1 MKKALLLVAGFVC
14 AMAAWATD
22 YTGQLTVT
30 VNGVSNQMSTKIN
43 LVENGGKYNFN
54 LKNFALDAGDGL
66 VIGVGNIEL
75 NDLDAVEA
83 YGIKTISINQDIMI
97 TEGDDPNIDQWIGP
111 GISPVP
117 VVLTARFN
125 KQVISVDIDIDMT
138 DTLVQIIKVNFV
150 GNTPAGDVNCDGKI
164 NMSDVTALINII
176 LGIN

>member
-1 MKKALLLVAGFVC
+1 MKKALLLVACFVC
-14 AMAAWATD
+14 AVAAWTTE

-30 VNGVSNQMSTKIN
+30 VNGEINQMSTKIN
-43 LVENGGKYNFN
+43 LVENGGKYTFS

-83 YGIKTISINQDIMI
+83 YGIKTITVNQNITI
-97 TEGDDPNIDQWIGP
+97 TEGDDPDIDQWIGP

-125 KQVISVDIDIDMT
+125 NQVMSVDIDIDMT
-138 DTLVQIIKVNFV
+138 DTLGQIIKVNFV
-150 GNTPAGDVNCDGKI
+150 GNIPAGDVNCDGKI
-164 NMSDVTALINII
+164 NVSDVTALINII
-176 LGIN
+176 LGIH

>member
-1 MKKALLLVAGFVC
+1 
-14 AMAAWATD
+14 MAAWATD

>member
-1 MKKALLLVAGFVC
+1 
-14 AMAAWATD
+14 MAAWATD

-164 NMSDVTALINII
+164 NVSDVTALINII

>member
-1 MKKALLLVAGFVC
+1 MKKALLLVAGLVC
-14 AMAAWATD
+14 AMTALATD

-30 VNGVSNQMSTKIN
+30 VNDVVNEMSAKIN

-54 LKNFALDAGDGL
+54 LKNFALNAGDGL

-83 YGIKTISINQDIMI
+83 YGIKTISLDQDIMI

-117 VVLTARFN
+117 VVLTAKYN
-125 KQVISVDIDIDMT
+125 NQVLSVNIDITMVA
-138 DTLVQIIKVNFV
+138 LGQIIKVTFV
-150 GNTPAGDVNCDGKI
+150 GNTPAGDVNTDGKI
-164 NMSDVTALINII
+164 NVSDVTTLINII
-176 LGIN
+176 LGVI